1 MTSLTPSFSVAAS
14 ADDRA
19 SLSIAAVE
27 RETGLA
33 KDTLRVWEKRYG
45 FPKPERDS
53 SGDRLYSSLQVQQLK
68 LISKLLGA
76 GMRPGKVVGLDSAQ
90 LQTMLAEKFSAS
102 SAFLSNANTSS
113 RSSDPQLEKL
123 LDAIGEFDPQALR
136 HRLNRAQLQM
146 GLASFVTDL
155 VAPLT
160 TAVGIAWAQG
170 RFEVYE
176 EHFFTEIIT
185 GVLRHAID
193 SLVPQPAMQAPKVL
207 LTTLPQEQHG
217 LGLLMV
223 ETLLQLEGCH
233 CVSLGTQTPI
243 ADIIQAAR
251 AHSVDAVALSFSNV
265 HKAAAVQAS
274 LRELRVQL
282 PVITELWVGGAC
294 TALYQEG
301 IAEVKAMRHLS
312 DIQPRV
318 AEWRHTHPV

>member
-1 MTSLTPSFSVAAS
+1 MTSLTPPLSVSLPAEGHTY
-14 ADDRA
+14 
-19 SLSIAAVE
+19 LSIAAVE

-33 KDTLRVWEKRYG
+33 KGTLRVWEKRYG
-45 FPKPERDS
+45 FPKPDRDS
-53 SGDRLYSSLQVQQLK
+53 SGDRRYSARQVQQLK
-68 LISKLLGA
+68 LISRLLGR

-90 LQTMLAEKFSAS
+90 LQVMLEERLSVS
-102 SAFLSNANTSS
+102 SANLSNTDLE
-113 RSSDPQLEKL
+113 RGLPGTQLDKL
-123 LDAIGEFDPQALR
+123 LDAIGEFDPQTLR

-193 SLVPQPAMQAPKVL
+193 SMTSQPAMQTPKVL

-233 CVSLGTQTPI
+233 CVSLGTQTPV
-243 ADIIQAAR
+243 ADVIQAAQ
-251 AHSVDAVALSFSNV
+251 AHSVDVVALSFSNV
-265 HKAAAVQAS
+265 HKAAIVQAS
-274 LRELRVQL
+274 LRDLRSQL
-282 PVITELWVGGAC
+282 PAATELWVGGAC

-301 IAEVKAMRHLS
+301 IDGVKATRHLTDLS
-312 DIQPRV
+312 PQV
-318 AEWRHTHPV
+318 AEWRRVHHV